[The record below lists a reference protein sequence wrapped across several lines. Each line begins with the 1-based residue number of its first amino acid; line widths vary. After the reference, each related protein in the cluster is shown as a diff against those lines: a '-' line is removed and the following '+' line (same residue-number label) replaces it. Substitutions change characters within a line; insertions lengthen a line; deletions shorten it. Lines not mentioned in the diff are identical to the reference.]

1 MFGRTARPR
10 LVHLKRRRAAGAI
23 ALTWDVRSARALR
36 WRVLRSAH
44 GFAAGPFDDTV
55 VGRGQTLVS
64 DQARPGSHDDLDPH
78 DECGALGL
86 APATVFYTIF
96 SEDERG
102 AWRRQARLRLKAS
115 DPALDR
121 RPESGFEAGSVGS
134 GWLDKGWIARA
145 GSGDNPDHP

>member
-1 MFGRTARPR
+1 MDVFGRTARPR
-10 LVHLKRRRAAGAI
+10 LVNLKRRRVAGAI
-23 ALTWDVRSARALR
+23 ALTWDVRGGRALR

-44 GFAAGPFDDTV
+44 EFAAGPFDDTV

-64 DQARPGSHDDLDPH
+64 DQARPGSHDDLA
-78 DECGALGL
+78 ALGSPGSP
-86 APATVFYTIF
+86 PATLFYTVF

-102 AWRRQARLRLKAS
+102 TWRRQARLRLKAGDPVLGRRSES
-115 DPALDR
+115 D
-121 RPESGFEAGSVGS
+121 FEAGATGS